1 MAQQLSPPPPAPG
14 EGQSHRSVLVA
25 IGALLLGMLLAA
37 LDQTIVSTALPTIVS
52 ELGGLDHLSWV
63 VTAYLLA
70 ATAATPLWGKLG
82 DQYGRKKLFQ
92 TAIVIFLIGSAL
104 CGIAQNMPQ
113 LIGFRALQ
121 GLGGGGLMVL
131 SMAIVGDLVTPR
143 ERGKYQGLFGAV
155 FGVTSVLGPLLGGFF
170 TEHLSWRWVFY
181 INLPIGVVALVV
193 IAAVLHIPVRREK
206 HTIDYLGTFLIA
218 SVATALVLVAS
229 LGGTTWAWSS
239 PQIIALAVLAVVLL
253 VAFIAVERRA
263 VEPVLPLKLF
273 RIRTFSLVAVIS
285 FVIGFAMFGAMTYLP
300 TFLQVVHDI
309 TPTMSG
315 VHMLPMVFGLLITS
329 TASGQIVSR
338 TGRWKVFPL
347 AGTALT
353 AVGLLLL
360 HNLDENSSTWLMS
373 AYFFVFGAGLG
384 LVMQVLVLVAQNSVS
399 YQDLGVATSG
409 ATFFRSIGSAFG
421 VAIFGTIFANR
432 LTGQL
437 TDALAGQS
445 LPSGVDAGRLAADP
459 RAIGQL
465 PADLRPGVLG
475 AYSTSITDVFLYAVP
490 VVLLAFVLA
499 WFLREDKLQGSVTAP
514 DSRPDPRL
522 QPRRALLVR
531 RVRPR
536 AVGAGHPGGPP
547 RDLREDHRAGRL
559 RPAARGQLAAPAD
572 QAARHRRTRAA
583 RRDRSRTAACDHRRG
598 PAGRGTRTGP
608 PGGPADDPHRRGGR
622 GRRPPLPGPRGLP
635 GRAPR
640 RLVGPRAPDRPGQ
653 TRQRTDRRG
662 QRIDQGAPALP
673 DASPRPRG
681 PPAPRR
687 ARGPPPGPRRPGRPR
702 PPAPARLT
710 RPPGPPGGTVR
721 HIAAGRVTAPW
732 RTSAPRTGYGGGTPA
747 TSRYPCFVY
756 SPRASTRS
764 WRVSSRSSRTPYDLA
779 ASSTAAS
786 SSPPPPVPRN
796 PGRTY
801 TRVSSAVPGPAAS
814 VSTSPAQLAALLPY
828 RPTTNCPVGGTSRP
842 APSSASPS
850 AISSAVAGRCQ

>member
-353 AVGLLLL
+353 AVGLVLL

-499 WFLREDKLQGSVTAP
+499 WFLREDKLRGSVTAP
-514 DSRPDPRL
+514 DAGQTLASNPVERSSYDECARALSVLATREGRREIYEKITARAGYDLLPAASWLLLRIKRHGTVEPARLAETAPVPLHVITDAARQVEERGLACREGLQMILTDAGAEAVVHLSQAREDSLAELLGDWWGPERPTDLVRLVSELTAEVSGSTRERPHSPTPPRDHEAHLRPDEREAH
-522 QPRRALLVR
+522 RRALDDQDD
-531 RVRPR
+531 P
-536 AVGAGHPGGPP
+536 GHP
-547 RDLREDHRAGRL
+547 H
-559 RPAARGQLAAPAD
+559 
-572 QAARHRRTRAA
+572 
-583 RRDRSRTAACDHRRG
+583 
-598 PAGRGTRTGP
+598 
-608 PGGPADDPHRRGGR
+608 
-622 GRRPPLPGPRGLP
+622 
-635 GRAPR
+635 
-640 RLVGPRAPDRPGQ
+640 
-653 TRQRTDRRG
+653 
-662 QRIDQGAPALP
+662 
-673 DASPRPRG
+673 
-681 PPAPRR
+681 PPA
-687 ARGPPPGPRRPGRPR
+687 
-702 PPAPARLT
+702 
-710 RPPGPPGGTVR
+710 
-721 HIAAGRVTAPW
+721 
-732 RTSAPRTGYGGGTPA
+732 
-747 TSRYPCFVY
+747 
-756 SPRASTRS
+756 
-764 WRVSSRSSRTPYDLA
+764 
-779 ASSTAAS
+779 
-786 SSPPPPVPRN
+786 
-796 PGRTY
+796 
-801 TRVSSAVPGPAAS
+801 
-814 VSTSPAQLAALLPY
+814 
-828 RPTTNCPVGGTSRP
+828 
-842 APSSASPS
+842 
-850 AISSAVAGRCQ
+850 